1 MVESTVSN
9 MPTDRNS
16 GEMRSA
22 AAAPAAAIDLRSRRV
37 VLMVAGIVALSLAD
51 LVITLSYLSANSM
64 MEANPIAM
72 WLIEYT
78 QSAWT
83 LSAFKAASVGVCIAV
98 LLRFRRH
105 IAGELAAWCAV
116 VILAV
121 MAMMWREYSDHFDET
136 HFMILAQGSGISGG
150 GHDFGL
156 GLP

>member
-1 MVESTVSN
+1 MTKCTRSNLQNDESH
-9 MPTDRNS
+9 
-16 GEMRSA
+16 SA
-22 AAAPAAAIDLRSRRV
+22 ASPATAPAVVAIDLRSRRV

-51 LVITLSYLSANSM
+51 LVITLAFLSANSM

-83 LSAFKAASVGVCIAV
+83 LSAFKAASVGVCVAV

-105 IAGELAAWCAV
+105 MAGELAAWCAV
-116 VILAV
+116 AILAV
-121 MAMMWREYSDHFDET
+121 MAVMWREYSDHFDET
-136 HFMILAQGSGISGG
+136 HFMILAQGSSISGG
-150 GHDFGL
+150 ESFGL